1 MLNVGHNHPRIV
13 AAVTEQLSRV
23 RHTAF
28 LVAAYE
34 PYIALAERLNRLV
47 GKGEAYKSIFL
58 TSGTEAVENAI
69 KIAREYTNRR
79 PS

>member
-1 MLNVGHNHPRIV
+1 VLNVGHNHPRIV
-13 AAVTEQLSRV
+13 AAVTEQLSRG

-28 LVAAYE
+28 QVAAYE

-58 TSGTEAVENAI
+58 ASGTEAVENAI

-79 PS
+79 AS